1 MRAKR
6 ASGTPATSAP
16 DASEA
21 LEPEMLRI
29 IKAMAKADA
38 RRDASLLS
46 REVTRK

>member
-6 ASGTPATSAP
+6 ASQAPATS
-16 DASEA
+16 SLSNEKA
-21 LEPEMLRI
+21 LEPEILRI

-46 REVTRK
+46 RESTHK